1 MLDEITQDYGFNR
14 VIQVS
19 QLIEDLVFSIVQ
31 ENGFRNWWSDEK
43 SNAELARILI
53 RIANL
58 YYNCS
63 AIVTSQLYPDQNC
76 TYEPI
81 YYTKL
86 VLILFSLFAMME
98 DLARQDKRLGP
109 SLTDY
114 TISTEWDKIS
124 LQSVIPQLAL
134 PERKWFGL
142 IDNINAYFKLSS
154 TDVGRLFKNG
164 YPLSGL
170 PSRILN
176 HSHYKECFGT
186 QNFLVDVTDR
196 NVFGQTLRFYET
208 KTKES
213 VNIRLSLLSN
223 DKIWIEAKNQTFVSK
238 SYLSTLP
245 KFLLENYTHF
255 ENDKI
260 TFYSHWYENDKIFI
274 KNEDKIVKYE
284 IDLNN
289 NEIYSNENQK
299 FLIPFTKD
307 GFDRSNGLY
316 TTFSRFEDEN
326 YILALKNKKEDSEP
340 VMIYLPRL
348 NLKFKIEGT
357 SIISED
363 FKDYCLSKDQHI
375 NTLCGLS
382 QYLVIEPNIQSDNPM
397 KFNRKIIIPYHPIE
411 RKQSV
416 FSNIIEFNLQKV
428 GRPAYFS
435 YEIDQNLECL
445 NSETTAGSL
454 YLALLYFKT
463 ATLDQDLFLKMNG
476 YEICAE
482 ILKTCWQNYLEK
494 PWSNY
499 AGSEESMF
507 SIAIDGSYTHHR
519 NTHAIFLRL
528 IYLLLSSYQTDFL
541 MQIDVNKKNL
551 YIYLL
556 RKKFV

>member
-1 MLDEITQDYGFNR
+1 MTNLFN
-14 VIQVS
+14 
-19 QLIEDLVFSIVQ
+19 
-31 ENGFRNWWSDEK
+31 
-43 SNAELARILI
+43 
-53 RIANL
+53 
-58 YYNCS
+58 
-63 AIVTSQLYPDQNC
+63 
-76 TYEPI
+76 
-81 YYTKL
+81 
-86 VLILFSLFAMME
+86 
-98 DLARQDKRLGP
+98 
-109 SLTDY
+109 
-114 TISTEWDKIS
+114 
-124 LQSVIPQLAL
+124 
-134 PERKWFGL
+134 
-142 IDNINAYFKLSS
+142 LSS
-154 TDVGRLFKNG
+154 KIENTINNNLSILDAYVGISKGSWKIDTSMNIYVKACYSFVPLKGRLFKNG

-213 VNIRLSLLSN
+213 VNIRLSLLFN

-260 TFYSHWYENDKIFI
+260 IFYSHWYENDKICI

-299 FLIPFTKD
+299 FLIPYTKD
-307 GFDRSNGLY
+307 GIDRSNGLY

-445 NSETTAGSL
+445 NSETTSGSL

-494 PWSNY
+494 PWSHY
-499 AGSEESMF
+499 AGKEEEIFKNASQG
-507 SIAIDGSYTHHR
+507 ANVHHR
-519 NTHAIFLRL
+519 NAHAIFLR
-528 IYLLLSSYQTDFL
+528 
-541 MQIDVNKKNL
+541 
-551 YIYLL
+551 
-556 RKKFV
+556 